1 MGRPGIELQ
10 RSEDPV
16 TLTPRKLLS
25 AAALATLAACGHAA
39 PAVRTATLPTPTVE
53 ASASTP
59 VPQPAL
65 DAPVPVPDLSL
76 SPTPPLAFLLVAT
89 PMCDANGRPLAGNVR
104 TKSAQTMAD
113 CNPVTAS
120 R

>member
-53 ASASTP
+53 ASAT
-59 VPQPAL
+59 V
-65 DAPVPVPDLSL
+65 PVPVPVPLPVPDLT
-76 SPTPPLAFLLVAT
+76 PTAPLLPSLLVAT